1 MKVENTFIQK
11 LNNYM
16 FVAPDPNTVILGGP
30 NSQLNKYWNFMPDTK
45 NYLRKL
51 KLEKIYKWNKIK
63 LL

>member
-16 FVAPDPNTVILGGP
+16 FTSTDPNTVILGGP
-30 NSQLNKYWNFMPDTK
+30 NSQLNPYWNFIPDTK
-45 NYLRKL
+45 NYLRML

-63 LL
+63 YI

>member
-11 LNNYM
+11 LNNNM
-16 FVAPDPNTVILGGP
+16 FSAPDPNTVILGGP
-30 NSQLNKYWNFMPDTK
+30 NSQLNTYWNFMPDTK